1 MDGRKFVFRL
11 FILLLLGSCIAA
23 AQLNKK
29 VVFIGD
35 SITFCWTSPAA
46 FCPNPP
52 GLPYP
57 KAINAGVSGE
67 TLAQIDSRFI
77 ANVVAALPDIV
88 VILGGTN
95 DLRLGNNLPAMKST
109 LLDMIRLAKAA
120 GIRVI
125 VGTVPPSTNP
135 QISLPQLL
143 AFNQWITNDL
153 QVDCACGVLTV
164 ADYFAAMADVNGAP
178 ISNFLF
184 DGTHPA
190 PLGYQVMSGVV
201 MDAINGL

>member
-1 MDGRKFVFRL
+1 MGAQKFAGKLLMVLL
-11 FILLLLGSCIAA
+11 FASCIAG

-57 KAINAGVSGE
+57 RAMNAGVSGE

-77 ANVVAALPDIV
+77 ASVVAVLPDIV

-95 DLRLGNNLPAMKST
+95 DLRLGNTLPAMKST
-109 LLDMIRLAKAA
+109 LLDMIRQANAA

-135 QISLPQLL
+135 QISLAQLL

-153 QVDCACGVLTV
+153 QVDCACGMLSI

-178 ISNFLF
+178 LPNFFF

-190 PLGYQVMSGVV
+190 PLGYQVMAGVI